1 MSFAMKLAIIFPRS
15 AQSVVLVRVDVS
27 VEELHKAGMVIC
39 EGARDVQ
46 QRGKA
51 EGKRSLVVESRQ
63 TVDLDSVQRV
73 LLLML
78 RYSVDLASKERK
90 TR

>member
-27 VEELHKAGMVIC
+27 VGELHKAGMVIC